1 MLTTLTDAENDARPR
16 PHFPLSG
23 RVCRKKRSL
32 GILIR
37 PLSYTKQRKSSPGS
51 QAPLKPISGASL
63 LGRPAE
69 IRLLASIGNY
79 VPARGGLNPPVS
91 LVS

>member
-37 PLSYTKQRKSSPGS
+37 HLR
-51 QAPLKPISGASL
+51 AI
-63 LGRPAE
+63 
-69 IRLLASIGNY
+69 
-79 VPARGGLNPPVS
+79 
-91 LVS
+91 LVSRRQDLEVVNGKRAISKAQAKALGEFLTKK

>member
-37 PLSYTKQRKSSPGS
+37 HLR
-51 QAPLKPISGASL
+51 AILVSL
-63 LGRPAE
+63 LESRGR
-69 IRLLASIGNY
+69 
-79 VPARGGLNPPVS
+79 VS
-91 LVS
+91 EVFNGRRAISKAQE